1 MIEAFCG
8 DQHCEKYPSF
18 TKFPRVEILGKAQFP
33 QSFGRIEVGKI
44 TVFFAVQRLEQGW
57 INALQTQVFIC
68 CKLSSNRLLIKK
80 KHI

>member
-8 DQHCEKYPSF
+8 DQPCEKYPSF

-57 INALQTQVFIC
+57 INAFSSAVNCHQTVC
-68 CKLSSNRLLIKK
+68 
-80 KHI
+80 